1 MRKYNDTARESNSLL
16 LRILGYAFTTF
27 IIPFVILLLRLIAY
41 AVITF
46 VVPFIIYL
54 IRRKLGDQQRLIC
67 NKCHGKLEVVDKGNF
82 YCKNCKIIKFDRQ

>member
-1 MRKYNDTARESNSLL
+1 MRKYSNTTRQGNGLL
-16 LRILGYAFTTF
+16 VRIIGYAFTAF
-27 IIPFVILLLRLIAY
+27 IIPFVLLLLRLIAY

-46 VVPFIIYL
+46 IVPFIIYL
-54 IRRKLGDQQRLIC
+54 IRRKLGDQQRLLC

>member
-1 MRKYNDTARESNSLL
+1 MRKYSNTTGQSNSLL
-16 LRILGYAFTTF
+16 LRILGYVFTTF
-27 IIPFVILLLRLIAY
+27 IIPFVIILLRLIAY
-41 AVITF
+41 AVMTF

-54 IRRKLGDQQRLIC
+54 IRRKLGNQQRLVC